1 MLRTDG
7 SRFKR
12 QYIAV
17 ADDSLVERGGR
28 VKGYEFAKGQYVLC
42 TDVEVPEAEINDA
55 ELALAVQLVE
65 H

>member
-1 MLRTDG
+1 M
-7 SRFKR
+7 
-12 QYIAV
+12 

-42 TDVEVPEAEINDA
+42 TDVEVPETEINDA